1 MLLGT
6 RRSEYRT
13 LKAPAAKL
21 GIMLQNNEPTD
32 ADQRRTRRRFL
43 LGVLIVGVLVALA
56 AVALYLSA
64 AFSV

>member
-1 MLLGT
+1 
-6 RRSEYRT
+6 
-13 LKAPAAKL
+13 
-21 GIMLQNNEPTD
+21 MLQNNEPTD

-43 LGVLIVGVLVALA
+43 IGVLIVAVLVALA